1 MLAELKIPPGNKLE
15 ALSKDRKG
23 QHSIHIND
31 QYRVCFIWT
40 ELVPADVEITDFH

>member
-1 MLAELKIPPGNKLE
+1 MKIPPVNKLE

-31 QYRVCFIWT
+31 HYRICFRWI
-40 ELVPADVEITDFH
+40 ESGPADVEITDYH